1 MNLNYYI
8 KKDALDRLSK
18 ELGTGQRDV
27 GRPTKYTKETPRRV
41 LRYIKTCNQKH
52 KLPTIEDLA
61 SVLGVG
67 TRTLYAWETE
77 YSEFLQTMD
86 MLRDVQRD
94 LLIRGGLTNKY
105 NANFAALLLKAKHGF
120 VESKPTINAT
130 QNNTFNVSPELLA
143 EAIRLT
149 RLKDTNFMES

>member
-1 MNLNYYI
+1 METKTISN
-8 KKDALDRLSK
+8 K
-18 ELGTGQRDV
+18 V

-41 LRYIKTCNQKH
+41 MKYIKNCNQKH

-61 SVLGVG
+61 SELGIG

-77 YSEFLQTMD
+77 YSEFQQTMD
-86 MLRDVQRD
+86 MLRDAQRD
-94 LLIRGGLTNKY
+94 QLVRGGLTNKF
-105 NANFAALLLKAKHGF
+105 NSSFAALLLKAKHGF

-143 EAIRLT
+143 EAIALT
-149 RLKDTNFMES
+149 RKNEAKLMESEVEA